1 MSRLA
6 DYFVIIGYDHEKE
19 RSGQS
24 NGLILQRFPKTDWS
38 DTPFI
43 EGIEWFCQPQGWALS
58 TERQEPHFFV
68 SVLTDV
74 DANRHYCACLCFNE
88 TVSITPSKPVDEDED
103 GLESDHMPT
112 ITHHSIMYAPKCLV
126 LVSRLDYIET
136 FRNCLGIIYTVY
148 VESVGGVAIETL
160 VGNIL
165 GCIQVPP
172 PGGPQVRFSIGA
184 GDRQALQPPLTPS
197 LPVTNT
203 AVCLLFQQLG
213 IRNVLSLFCAIMTEH
228 KILFQSQSYSR
239 LTEGCRALTALMY
252 PFRYS
257 HVYIP
262 LLPAALVEVLS
273 TPTPFVMGVHSS
285 LKTDVSELMDVIVA
299 DLDGGSVMVPDG
311 VNLPLLPEP
320 LLSDTLSWLRLVL
333 QPQLGSADLA
343 FPPSPPPR
351 PLQPPLQDKQ
361 IRAVF
366 MRAFAQLLHGYRSCL
381 TIIRIHPKPVITF
394 HKAAFLGE
402 RGLTDCDF
410 TTRVLDCMF
419 FTSFVTERGPPWRA
433 CDYWDE
439 LHANIADLLKA
450 EAHDPKALLNNIEAL
465 AQQLYTNEN
474 PNPQPY
480 VQKILKPPEGAFA
493 RIHQPS
499 FPHIN
504 EDQVQLILDEGLAK
518 NNLQARLSS
527 LKPIPPRIVP
537 VGSHV
542 SIVND
547 PRHSVS
553 NSARRLEVLRNCIN
567 CIFENKIADA
577 RKTFPA
583 VLRALKSRAARLAL
597 CTELARHVQGNNAML
612 EHQQFDLVVR
622 LMNCALQDGS
632 SMDEYGVAAALLPLS
647 TAFCRKLCT
656 GVIQFAYT
664 CIQEHAVWQN
674 QQFWE
679 AAYYQ
684 DVQRDIKALYLEPH
698 NNTAHTPQ
706 SPRDGGREF
715 VWRESRGRGNA
726 HSRSQEPTALEI
738 AAEQMRKWPSID
750 ADKQKELTNS
760 EESTLYSQAIHY
772 ANRMVYLLVPLDTGY
787 KTHKQDNQLDEER
800 TSNITNSL
808 QHSRLSLP
816 SLLDPIHEVSDS
828 SLFYA
833 SLEQLPTNKKSPATE
848 KNLKKVVQK
857 LFSRSSVAESDSGDV
872 ESGFDEQEPGGGGL
886 GGGRA
891 GDTEAAVIR
900 MVSRFVDKV
909 GNEGGVTTDHIRSLH
924 QMIPGVVHMHV
935 ETLEAVHRESKRL
948 PPIQKAVFEVELFQI
963 IIISCEQIV
972 VRAFPVTSLTKEKRI
987 SVQYLAHLDQWLQE
1001 GLQLRSCTFQLM
1013 KVAFDEEVTMESI
1026 ECFRKLI
1033 HKVRYPPHIFHHFAF
1048 TGQVVVPQT
1057 PTDGKAKNATLK
1069 GFAKKTLLKTA
1080 RKAGFKQKASKRQ
1093 KYVLPNVGNS
1103 SNKYMTSPGRM
1114 SLPLADQDDV
1124 SADLMKVA
1132 FDEEVTMES
1141 IECFRKLIHK
1151 VRYPPHIFHHFAFTG
1166 QVVVPQTPT
1175 DGKAKNATLKLVL
1188 MKVAFDE
1195 EVTMESIECFRKLI
1209 HKVRYP
1215 PHIFH
1220 HFAFTGQVVVPQT
1233 PTDGKAKNAT
1243 LKGFAKKTLLKTA
1256 RKAGFKQKASKRQ
1269 KYVLPNVGNS
1279 SNKYM
1284 TSPGRMSLPLAD
1296 QDDVSVDEFEVG
1308 VPPGLIAPAAD
1319 AKTLERLIERVY
1331 VKDWMRLGLGCSSS
1345 GNSSKNK
1352 DPFRITSI
1360 NSTYSVCQ
1368 SYPALLVM
1376 PAGVSDESLKRFCRC
1391 YRHSRV
1397 PVITWRHARTKAL
1410 LLRGAGYHGKG
1421 VMGMLKSSH
1430 PSSAG
1435 VSGVSETTTTSSLE
1449 QEKYVSTLV
1458 AATPAPQLALR
1469 SGGGAGGG
1477 GGTGWDSSLS
1487 INSLLQAAEDSCNP
1501 LTPEASRRSNPFN
1514 KAAGNAG
1521 GSSGGKAGKSFGRWG
1536 SLKERRNSSSGGTL
1550 VAGGGAGGG
1559 QGGAGGLRL
1568 PMNPSRLS
1576 ADSDSG
1582 TECVQTLQRA
1592 ALYIL
1597 GEKAHMK
1604 GVKADAVP
1612 KTDFIPVEYADVRH
1626 TKAAFKKLM
1635 RACVPSSSSQEPEHS
1650 FHKLVESSEWLQQ
1663 IKNVMQLSGAVV
1675 DLLDVQGS
1683 SVVICLEDGWDI
1695 TSQISSVAQLCLD
1708 PHYRTIEGFR
1718 TLVEKEWLAFGHR
1731 FSHRSSLAATSSQA
1745 SGFAPTFLQFLDV
1758 VHQIHCQFP
1767 LAFEFNDYYLR
1778 FLAYHSVSCR
1788 FRTFLLDCELE
1799 RVEYGITAVED
1810 KRGSLTSHHK
1820 GVDTGS
1826 DDEGIYPGGRLA
1838 GTHVGTNLGQSVFD
1852 YIEKQHGRSPIFY
1865 NFMYTPDT
1873 EHPVLRPQA
1882 HLANLDVWRYYLRE
1896 ELSHGPSYDL
1906 EVIQMDTQQEEE
1918 AEAADGIINKSSRK
1932 VVTLGYDDVD
1942 RHAPDAFSYLL
1953 EEIHR
1958 IETELG
1964 HLPQKWKVLWD
1975 KLELPTTDSLTRHAS
1990 FSTDLVRSHGRL
2002 LHKRS
2007 TLEILMRGKMV
2018 GGGGGGGG
2026 VGGVGG
2032 GGSSSDVGGGVG
2044 GGSGGGGGAV
2054 VYSHPHRF
2062 ERHNFTTPTYCDLCT
2077 NVLWGPVKTGL
2088 KCIDCGYSCHEKCLE
2103 GVPKNCTK
2111 YKHQAADGGTS
2122 QTLTRSGGDTS
2133 SVNSSINP
2141 MQTTNQQYYDQYSS
2155 NVAENRTHEGYLYKR
2170 GALLKGWK
2178 QRWFVLDS
2186 IKHQLRYYDAMED
2199 SHCKGYIELSEVMS
2213 VTPAA
2218 PSPGPPK
2225 KTDDKSFFDLKTNR
2239 RTYNFCASDANVA
2252 QDWIE
2257 KVQACLQ

>member
-24 NGLILQRFPKTDWS
+24 NGIILQRFPKTDWS

-43 EGIEWFCQPQGWALS
+43 DGIEWFCQPQGWALS

-103 GLESDHMPT
+103 GLESDHIPT
-112 ITHHSIMYAPKCLV
+112 ISHHSIMYAPKCLV

-148 VESVGGVAIETL
+148 VESVGTALETL

-239 LTEGCRALTALMY
+239 LTDGCRALTALIY

-299 DLDGGSVMVPDG
+299 DLDGGSILVPDG
-311 VNLPLLPEP
+311 VSLPLLPEP
-320 LLSDTLSWLRLVL
+320 LLSHTCRSLSLVL
-333 QPQLGSADLA
+333 QPELTGADYA
-343 FPPSPPPR
+343 FPPLPPPR
-351 PLQPPLQDKQ
+351 PPPPPLLDKE

-366 MRAFAQLLHGYRSCL
+366 MRTFAQLLQGYRSCL
-381 TIIRIHPKPVITF
+381 TIIRICPKPVITF

-419 FTSFVTERGPPWRA
+419 FTSFVTERGPPWRP

-439 LHANIADLLKA
+439 LHANMNDLLKA
-450 EAHDPKALLNNIEAL
+450 EGVDPKALLQNIEAL

-493 RIHQPS
+493 RIHQPP

-504 EDQVQLILDEGLAK
+504 EDQVQVILDEGLAK

-537 VGSHV
+537 VGMHI

-597 CTELARHVQGNNAML
+597 CTELARHVVGNNAML

-664 CIQEHAVWQN
+664 CIQEHPVWQN

-684 DVQRDIKALYLEPH
+684 DVQRDIKALYLEPQ
-698 NNTAHTPQ
+698 NNAHTPV

-715 VWRESRGRGNA
+715 VWRESRGRGA
-726 HSRSQEPTALEI
+726 HNRSQEPTALEI
-738 AAEQMRKWPSID
+738 AAEQMRKWPSIE

-772 ANRMVYLLVPLDTGY
+772 ANRMVYLLVPLDSGY
-787 KTHKQDNQLDEER
+787 KTHKQDNHLDEER

-816 SLLDPIHEVSDS
+816 SLLEPIQEVSDS
-828 SLFYA
+828 SFYA
-833 SLEQLPTNKKSPATE
+833 SLELLPTIYEQESMKHSSPYTE
-848 KNLKKVVQK
+848 RNVKQRVTQK

-872 ESGFDEQEPGGGGL
+872 ESGFEEQEPGG
-886 GGGRA
+886 R
-891 GDTEAAVIR
+891 GDMEAAVIR

-948 PPIQKAVFEVELFQI
+948 PPIQKPKILAPSMLPGEDPLSEGLRVYLLPDGREEGSGGLLGGPPLLPAEGAIFVTNYRI
-963 IIISCEQIV
+963 IFKGIPSDPLACEQIV

-1048 TGQVVVPQT
+1048 TGQVMVPQT

-1093 KYVLPNVGNS
+1093 KYVLPNVGN
-1103 SNKYMTSPGRM
+1103 N
-1114 SLPLADQDDV
+1114 
-1124 SADLMKVA
+1124 
-1132 FDEEVTMES
+1132 
-1141 IECFRKLIHK
+1141 
-1151 VRYPPHIFHHFAFTG
+1151 
-1166 QVVVPQTPT
+1166 
-1175 DGKAKNATLKLVL
+1175 
-1188 MKVAFDE
+1188 
-1195 EVTMESIECFRKLI
+1195 
-1209 HKVRYP
+1209 
-1215 PHIFH
+1215 
-1220 HFAFTGQVVVPQT
+1220 
-1233 PTDGKAKNAT
+1233 
-1243 LKGFAKKTLLKTA
+1243 
-1256 RKAGFKQKASKRQ
+1256 
-1269 KYVLPNVGNS
+1269 

-1308 VPPGLIAPAAD
+1308 VPPGLIAPAAAD
-1319 AKTLERLIERVY
+1319 AKTLERLVERVY
-1331 VKDWMRLGLGCSSS
+1331 VKDWMRLGLGCTTSSS
-1345 GNSSKNK
+1345 GGSSSSKNK

-1376 PAGVSDESLKRFCRC
+1376 PNGVSDESLKRFCRC

-1421 VMGMLKSSH
+1421 VMGMLKGSSH

-1435 VSGVSETTTTSSLE
+1435 VSTSESTSSLE
-1449 QEKYVSTLV
+1449 QEKYLSTLV
-1458 AATPAPQLALR
+1458 AATPQSAMR
-1469 SGGGAGGG
+1469 GGG
-1477 GGTGWDSSLS
+1477 GGGGGGGWGMSDSSLS
-1487 INSLLQAAEDSCNP
+1487 INSLLQAADDNP
-1501 LTPEASRRSNPFN
+1501 LTPETSRRSNPFN
-1514 KAAGNAG
+1514 KQVGTV

-1536 SLKERRNSSSGGTL
+1536 SLKERRNSSSGG
-1550 VAGGGAGGG
+1550 GGGAGGTLVG
-1559 QGGAGGLRL
+1559 GGGALRL
-1568 PMNPSRLS
+1568 PLNPARLS

-1597 GEKAHMK
+1597 GEKAQMK

-1635 RACVPSSSSQEPEHS
+1635 RACVPSSTSQEPEHS

-1663 IKNVMQLSGAVV
+1663 IKNVMQLAGAVV

-1708 PHYRTIEGFR
+1708 PHYRTLEGFR

-1852 YIEKQHGRSPIFY
+1852 YIEKQHGRSPIFF

-2007 TLEILMRGKMV
+2007 TLEILMRGKIV
-2018 GGGGGGGG
+2018 GATEAP
-2026 VGGVGG
+2026 
-2032 GGSSSDVGGGVG
+2032 
-2044 GGSGGGGGAV
+2044 SGAA

-2088 KCIDCGYSCHEKCLE
+2088 KCIDCGYSCHEKCLDA
-2103 GVPKNCTK
+2103 VPKNCTK
-2111 YKHQAADGGTS
+2111 YKAVADGS
-2122 QTLTRSGGDTS
+2122 NNQTLTRSGGDTG